1 MQWKTEDV
9 TVTMKKKAQ
18 VSEDFA
24 LETALHL
31 LAEAYRD
38 NYGPDAT
45 QEVLRKLVAY
55 WAR

>member
-9 TVTMKKKAQ
+9 TVTVEKKAP

-31 LAEAYRD
+31 MAEAYRD
-38 NYGPDAT
+38 DYGPDAT

-55 WAR
+55 WGR